1 MINNIRNEAQYKQV
15 LSLIESYI
23 KKATD
28 NGGFNTLAKKENNE
42 LQQLSVLAE
51 QYEDDVL
58 KIMPLPVI
66 IDNLVTQK

>member
-1 MINNIRNEAQYKQV
+1 MIDKIRNEAQYKQV

-28 NGGFNTLAKKENNE
+28 NGGFNTLTKRENNG
-42 LQQLSVLAE
+42 LKQLSVLAE

-58 KIMPLPVI
+58 KIMPLPVTI
-66 IDNLVTQK
+66 PMQ